1 VKKRRLLGVIFLGMA
16 LAVPAVAQ
24 DQEPAPK
31 PCSAPE
37 HRQFDFWLGEWTV
50 EANGKQA
57 GTNKITAILG
67 GCVLLEEWQSTGGGY
82 GGKSFNR
89 YDPASGQWRQLWL
102 DNQGGV
108 LDLAG
113 TYEEGKMVLQGE
125 SISKKGEKAHN
136 RITWTNNAADGT
148 VRQHWE
154 RSIDQGKTW
163 KTVFDGLYS
172 KAK

>member
-1 VKKRRLLGVIFLGMA
+1 MRRAFVLGVIFL
-16 LAVPAVAQ
+16 AVAQ
-24 DQEPAPK
+24 AAPSQTDDKKPA

-50 EANGKQA
+50 EAKGKKA

-67 GCVLLEEWQSTGGGY
+67 GCVLLEEWQSAGGNY
-82 GGKSFNR
+82 AGKSFNR
-89 YDPASGQWRQLWL
+89 YDPASGQWRQWWV
-102 DNQGGV
+102 DTTGGV

-113 TYEEGKMVLQGE
+113 EYKDGKMILQGE
-125 SISKKGEKAHN
+125 QTSNDETTLHN
-136 RITWTNNAADGT
+136 RITWYNNADKT

-154 RSIDQGKTW
+154 QSSDGGKMW
-163 KTVFDGLYS
+163 KTIFDGLYT